1 MIFIVKKTNRKK
13 YPEKI
18 KFSDKLRVLV
28 PDQYSFSDSY
38 IRDHGCSLTA
48 FYMAL
53 RFCGKKKSVKW
64 CLKYLKKHY
73 GLNGRSKYS
82 LWQIY
87 DAILTLCPGQNF
99 YENPT
104 KSQIKKHLKAGRMI
118 IFEERKPAH
127 TAVYLWNGRK
137 IIRFSNGGHRIVT
150 LNQIMSKRNT
160 DSYYKGCAVIRR

>member
-1 MIFIVKKTNRKK
+1 MLFSISKTNRKK

-38 IRDHGCSLTA
+38 IRNHGCSLTA

-64 CLKYLKKHY
+64 CLKYLKKHC

-82 LWQIY
+82 IRQIY
-87 DAILTLCPGQNF
+87 DAILTLCPGQRF

-104 KSQIKKHLKAGRMI
+104 KSQIKKHLKAGHMVL
-118 IFEERKPAH
+118 FEERNPTH
-127 TAVYLWNGRK
+127 TAVYLWNGGK
-137 IIRFSNGGHRIVT
+137 IIRFSNGGHRTVT

-160 DSYYKGCAVIRR
+160 DSYYKGCAIIRR